1 MKKLLTIISFFI
13 SLIFSQEISSMN
25 AWENIL
31 QTPELVKY
39 FDGIFNH
46 LGIYIEET
54 NESFTPFNSVCLILK
69 KNFSRK
75 SLASQQNTQ
84 KTFGFRISH

>member
-39 FDGIFNH
+39 FDAMGH
-46 LGIYIEET
+46 SDPLTLEARGRL
-54 NESFTPFNSVCLILK
+54 S
-69 KNFSRK
+69 
-75 SLASQQNTQ
+75 SLLFA
-84 KTFGFRISH
+84 